1 MKVTT
6 MNVSLPPELI
16 RFVRRKVDSGIYSSA
31 SEVVREALR
40 RLALE
45 ENGNAAKRE
54 RFDRSRVRAAVKGLL
69 RSRKKTI
76 LGPDLSL
83 RDLIDE
89 GRA

>member
-1 MKVTT
+1 